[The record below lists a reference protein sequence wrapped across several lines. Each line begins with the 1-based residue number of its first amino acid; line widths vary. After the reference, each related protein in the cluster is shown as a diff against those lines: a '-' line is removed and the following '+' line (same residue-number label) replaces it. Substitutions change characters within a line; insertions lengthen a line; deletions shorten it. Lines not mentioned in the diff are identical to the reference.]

1 MELTELTIT
10 QAHQGLIKREFSVL
24 ELTQVFLNRIGKL
37 NKEISAFL
45 TVTENSAISQA
56 KKIDELISRKEKI
69 PLLAGIPSAIK
80 DNILVEGVKCTAG
93 SKILANYIAP
103 YDATCIKKLKSQGT
117 VILGKTNLDEFAM
130 GSSTEHSAFFPTR
143 NPYDLTRV
151 PGGSSGGSA
160 AAVAANLC
168 LFALGSDTCGSIRQP
183 AAFCGTVGLKPTYGA
198 VSRYGLIAMASSLDQ
213 IGPITKTV
221 ADAKIVF
228 GAISGKDPLDSTS
241 VESPIRNLKFEI
253 KNLKIGIPREYFA
266 KGIDSEVEKTVRSAI
281 KKYETAGAKIEE
293 ISLPYSTHHSL
304 ATYYLIMPSEVSANL
319 ARYDGIKYGYSV
331 ASDRQQ
337 ASNLMDV
344 YFKSRA
350 EGFGQEVKRRIML
363 GTYALS
369 AGYYDAY
376 YLKSQQVRTLIIND
390 FTKAFEKV
398 DVIMT
403 PTTPTPAFKL
413 GEKITDPLLM
423 YLSDIYMAAVNL
435 AGLPAISIPCGK
447 VKVLGSPKFG
457 SKGDEFGAIL
467 PVGLQIIG
475 KPFGEEKILAIADFF
490 EKL

>member
-1 MELTELTIT
+1 
-10 QAHQGLIKREFSVL
+10 
-24 ELTQVFLNRIGKL
+24 
-37 NKEISAFL
+37 
-45 TVTENSAISQA
+45 
-56 KKIDELISRKEKI
+56 
-69 PLLAGIPSAIK
+69 
-80 DNILVEGVKCTAG
+80 
-93 SKILANYIAP
+93 
-103 YDATCIKKLKSQGT
+103 
-117 VILGKTNLDEFAM
+117 
-130 GSSTEHSAFFPTR
+130 
-143 NPYDLTRV
+143 
-151 PGGSSGGSA
+151 
-160 AAVAANLC
+160 
-168 LFALGSDTCGSIRQP
+168 
-183 AAFCGTVGLKPTYGA
+183 
-198 VSRYGLIAMASSLDQ
+198 
-213 IGPITKTV
+213 
-221 ADAKIVF
+221 
-228 GAISGKDPLDSTS
+228 
-241 VESPIRNLKFEI
+241 LKFEI
-253 KNLKIGIPREYFA
+253 KNLKIGIPKEYFT
-266 KGIDSEVEKTVRSAI
+266 KGIDSEVEKIVRSAI
-281 KKYETAGAKIEE
+281 KKYETTGVKIEE

-331 ASDRQQ
+331 ASDKQQ
-337 ASNLMDV
+337 SSNLMDV

-413 GEKITDPLLM
+413 GEKTTDPLLM

-447 VKVLGSPKFG
+447 VKN
-457 SKGDEFGAIL
+457 L
-467 PVGLQIIG
+467 PIGLQIIG